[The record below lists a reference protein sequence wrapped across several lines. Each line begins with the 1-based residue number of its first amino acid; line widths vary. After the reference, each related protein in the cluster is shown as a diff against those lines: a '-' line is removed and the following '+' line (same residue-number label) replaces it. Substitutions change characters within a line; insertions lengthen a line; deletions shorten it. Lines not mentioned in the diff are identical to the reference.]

1 MVNVRDDVAPTIRV
15 DQTELVVYA
24 NTAVKLPKATV
35 ADDVSVAKEYVF
47 IIDCDNNMVNV
58 SGKTEYTPTKKGIYT
73 IRYVAV
79 DSSGNYGIV
88 DVVLK
93 VAEAKQ

>member
-1 MVNVRDDVAPTIRV
+1 MINVTG
-15 DQTELVVYA
+15 
-24 NTAVKLPKATV
+24 
-35 ADDVSVAKEYVF
+35 KE
-47 IIDCDNNMVNV
+47 
-58 SGKTEYTPTKKGIYT
+58 EYTPAKKGIYT